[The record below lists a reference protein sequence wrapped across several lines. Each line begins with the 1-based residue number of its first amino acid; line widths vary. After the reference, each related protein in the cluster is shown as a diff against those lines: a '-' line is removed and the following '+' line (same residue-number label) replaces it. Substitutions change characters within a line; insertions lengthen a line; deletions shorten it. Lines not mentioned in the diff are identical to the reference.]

1 MSEYNDLHI
10 TISVTV
16 MYTTDGYKYKTDGRL
31 TYETKRHFLIDN
43 SEPFYP
49 INYRLCAS
57 SL

>member
-10 TISVTV
+10 TINVTV
-16 MYTTDGYKYKTDGRL
+16 MYTIDGYKYKTDGRL
-31 TYETKRHFLIDN
+31 TYETKRNFLIDN

-49 INYRLCAS
+49 INYRLCV